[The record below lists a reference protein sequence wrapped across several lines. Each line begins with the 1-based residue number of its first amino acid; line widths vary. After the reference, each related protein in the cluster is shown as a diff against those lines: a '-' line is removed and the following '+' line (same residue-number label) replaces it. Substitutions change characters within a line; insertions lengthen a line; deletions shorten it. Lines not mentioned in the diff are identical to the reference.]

1 MKLNFWPHKQKDF
14 ETPKKRTKSITP
26 ESPPIATIK
35 QPDTASKYSRVPILP
50 GAVYDVY
57 PLQLQSIDSFIFAQ
71 RTKLNSIFSQSLDS
85 DLADYCHKQKPLL
98 QSEISAG
105 DAVAIND
112 KDMATWR
119 RAEIVW
125 VDATMVKVRHDFSQY
140 LLISVSTIESCPC
153 KLNFV
158 SGNSLQTRSFIFN
171 SACTI
176 IFEFYPQPSKVD
188 IQITIKHYN

>member
-1 MKLNFWPHKQKDF
+1 M
-14 ETPKKRTKSITP
+14 
-26 ESPPIATIK
+26 
-35 QPDTASKYSRVPILP
+35 
-50 GAVYDVY
+50 
-57 PLQLQSIDSFIFAQ
+57 
-71 RTKLNSIFSQSLDS
+71 DS

-98 QSEISAG
+98 QGEISAG

-125 VDATMVKVRHDFSQY
+125 VDTTMVKVRHAFSEY
-140 LLISVSTIESCPC
+140 LLISVSAIESSSC

-158 SGNSLQTRSFIFN
+158 SGNSLLGLSFFN

-176 IFEFYPQPSKVD
+176 IFEFYPQP
-188 IQITIKHYN
+188 